1 MIIVSSD
8 FIQDPLVS
16 VVIATYNQVAYIEE
30 TILSVF
36 TQRCSY
42 PLK

>member
-16 VVIATYNQVAYIEE
+16 VVIATYNQVAYTEE
-30 TILSVF
+30 TILSVLP
-36 TQRCSY
+36 SDVVIL
-42 PLK
+42 LK